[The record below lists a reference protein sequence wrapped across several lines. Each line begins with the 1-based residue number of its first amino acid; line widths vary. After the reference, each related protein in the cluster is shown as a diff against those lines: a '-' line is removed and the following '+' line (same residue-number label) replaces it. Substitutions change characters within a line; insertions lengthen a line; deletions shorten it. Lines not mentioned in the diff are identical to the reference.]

1 MTARTM
7 VTIVGELRTVRVGYG
22 AMRLTGADL
31 VGDYPDWDG
40 GIAFLRAAV
49 DAGLTLIDTAD
60 VYGPHS
66 SEQLIRP
73 ALHPYPEQLVIATK
87 GGFVRGG
94 RDLSTVDA
102 IGNPNYLRQCVMM
115 SARRLGLDRID
126 LY

>member
-66 SEQLIRP
+66 SEQLIRA
-73 ALHPYPEQLVIATK
+73 ALHPYPDSLLVATK
-87 GGFVRGG
+87 GGLVRGG
-94 RDLSTVDA
+94 RELSTITPV
-102 IGNPNYLRQCVMM
+102 
-115 SARRLGLDRID
+115 
-126 LY
+126 